1 MDLTFWLVQ
10 GLGLGVILCTVL
22 SFWQKEK
29 WKMMLCFAT
38 TNAFMIAIY
47 ILSGSLLG
55 GLLVAGALIRTIVY
69 FIYNKSN
76 KRPEPIV
83 MIMFEI
89 YYVVISIILWNNV
102 FDLLMLINLVVVTYT
117 SWQKDVRVLRFGYIF
132 SSLLLIPYDILLGA
146 YTTAVSEVIMLG
158 SVVYS
163 LIKYARV
170 TKSSEDVA
178 QRYFTANRHFWGS
191 HVEKY
196 QDFDMIISNT
206 VDRTPFYNFGILKN
220 HDKIY
225 DTILEIKEKC
235 KEEKVKEVAYVPFDA
250 NDYDKR
256 ASDAHMLQMFFPV
269 VFNDVWMKLI
279 DGFNLNNTKCKIQDV
294 VYKEVDESCI
304 DQIIDVYLRG
314 YHAKTDV
321 TKLTENEKLQ
331 VENLK
336 HLNLTDVI
344 DGFKVT
350 AYLAYYNENPVSL
363 VVMLSNDVEA
373 FITKVS
379 TVPIFRRKHIASS
392 LMQYGISKQRL
403 KGIQEIIL
411 CTDKY
416 SSNEKFYAFNSFV
429 EFGQAFALD
438 VTDISKYKDF
448 IDNNTL

>member
-1 MDLTFWLVQ
+1 MDLNFWLVQ
-10 GLGLGVILCTVL
+10 GLGLGVILCTIL
-22 SFWQKEK
+22 SFFQKEK
-29 WKMMLCFAT
+29 WKMMLCFAA
-38 TNAFMIAIY
+38 TNVFMIAVY
-47 ILSGSLLG
+47 ILAGSLVA
-55 GLLVAGALIRTIVY
+55 GLLVAGALVRTIVY
-69 FIYNKSN
+69 FFYNRSN

-89 YYVVISIILWNNV
+89 YYVVIALVMWNSIY
-102 FDLLMLINLVVVTYT
+102 DLFMIINLIVVTYT

-132 SSLLLIPYDILLGA
+132 SSVLLIPFDILLGA
-146 YTTAVSEVIMLG
+146 YTTTASEVIMLF

-196 QDFDMIISNT
+196 QDYDMVISST
-206 VDRTPFYNFGILKN
+206 VDKSPFYNFGILKN
-220 HDKIY
+220 HDKLY
-225 DTILEIKEKC
+225 DTILEIKERC
-235 KEEKVKEVAYVPFDA
+235 NEEKIKEVAYLPFDA
-250 NDYDKR
+250 KNYDKR
-256 ASDAHMLQMFFPV
+256 ASDAHTLQMFFPII
-269 VFNDVWMKLI
+269 FNDVWMKLI

-314 YHAKTDV
+314 YHAITD
-321 TKLTENEKLQ
+321 TSKLDDDMKSQ

-336 HLNLTDVI
+336 HINLTDVV
-344 DGFKVT
+344 DGFKVS
-350 AYLAYYNENPVSL
+350 AYLAYYNNNPISL

-379 TVPIFRRKHIASS
+379 TLPIFRRKHVASS

-416 SSNEKFYAFNSFV
+416 SANEKFYSFNSFV